1 MEDPLYLNDPYQALG
16 QKMHFMQ
23 RLERLYRVLRE
34 QYEGVQRFALVL
46 YNPEDG
52 LLSTF
57 VYESDDTS
65 PLLGYSVRLDDVPS
79 LQALADKPALRVV
92 NDMRC
97 FRHKS
102 LSVHTAA
109 LLSQGYRASLTMPV
123 FHDGALLGFLF
134 LNSLQRHYFSEQK
147 IAYCNLWA
155 HLVGQLLVREHDAV
169 SRMQALVKFATDVS
183 GRRSVETDAHV
194 RRMAAYAR
202 MIARALQKKLQLSD
216 AFIEYLALFAPL
228 HDIGKIAIPD
238 SILHKA
244 GPLTADE
251 FERMKSH
258 VKVGRDIVDQALEHF
273 ALGDMEHTEM
283 LRNIVQY
290 HHEKL
295 NGSGYLGAEGDEVPL
310 EARIIAVADIL
321 DALLNRRSYKEAW
334 PQDKV
339 FAELQQMAAHNELD
353 QACVDA
359 VLKHPQQVDDI
370 QRRYPS

>member
-1 MEDPLYLNDPYQALG
+1 MEEPLFLNDPYQTLG
-16 QKMHFMQ
+16 HKMHFMQ

-34 QYEGVQRFALVL
+34 QYEGIQRFALVL
-46 YNPEDG
+46 YNADDG

-57 VYESDDTS
+57 IYESDDAS
-65 PLLGYSVRLDDVPS
+65 PLLGYSVGLDDVPS
-79 LQALADKPALRVV
+79 LRELADKPAVRVV

-97 FRHKS
+97 FRNTRWS
-102 LSVHTAA
+102 AHTEA

-123 FHDGALLGFLF
+123 FNDGELLGFLF
-134 LNSLQRHYFSEQK
+134 LNSLQRDYFSEQK

-155 HLVGQLLVREHDAV
+155 HLIAQLLVREQDAV
-169 SRMQALVKFATDVS
+169 RRMQALVNFATDVS

-194 RRMAAYAR
+194 RRMAAYTR
-202 MIARALQKKLQLSD
+202 MIARSLQKTLQLSD

-228 HDIGKIAIPD
+228 HDIGKITIPD

-244 GPLTADE
+244 GPLSSDE
-251 FERMKSH
+251 FERMKTH
-258 VKVGRDIVDQALEHF
+258 VKEGRDIVDQALAHF
-273 ALGDMEHTEM
+273 SLGDMEHTEM
-283 LRNIVQY
+283 LRNIVQF

-295 NGSGYLGAEGDEVPL
+295 NGSGYLGAQGDDIPL
-310 EARIIAVADIL
+310 EARIIAVANIL

-334 PQDKV
+334 PQENV
-339 FAELQQMAAHNELD
+339 FAELQRMAVAHELA

-359 VLKHPQQVDDI
+359 VLQHPQQIDDI

>member
-1 MEDPLYLNDPYQALG
+1 MQEPLYLNDPYQTLG
-16 QKMHFMQ
+16 QSMHFMQ
-23 RLERLYRVLRE
+23 RLERLYRILRE
-34 QYEGVQRFALVL
+34 QFEGVQRFALVL
-46 YNPEDG
+46 YNAEDG

-57 VYESDDTS
+57 VYESDEAS

-79 LQALADKPALRVV
+79 LRALADKPALRVV
-92 NDMRC
+92 NDMRW
-97 FRHKS
+97 FRKQG
-102 LSVHTAA
+102 LSAHSAA
-109 LLSQGYRASLTMPV
+109 LLSQGYRSSLTMPV
-123 FHDGALLGFLF
+123 FHDGGLLGFLF
-134 LNSLQRHYFSEQK
+134 LNSQQPGYFSEQK

-155 HLVGQLLVREHDAV
+155 HLVGQQLVREQDAV
-169 SRMQALVKFATDVS
+169 GRMQALVKFATDVS

-202 MIARALQKKLQLSD
+202 MIARALQKQLQLSD

-273 ALGDMEHTEM
+273 SLGDMEHTDM
-283 LRNIVQY
+283 LRNIVQF

-321 DALLNRRSYKEAW
+321 DALLNRRSYKDAW
-334 PQDKV
+334 PQEKV
-339 FAELQQMAAHNELD
+339 FAELQKMAAHSELD

-359 VLKHPQQVDDI
+359 VLQQPQQVEEI
-370 QRRYPS
+370 QQRYPS

>member
-1 MEDPLYLNDPYQALG
+1 MQEPLYLNDPYQTLG
-16 QKMHFMQ
+16 QSMHFMQ
-23 RLERLYRVLRE
+23 RLERLYRILRE
-34 QYEGVQRFALVL
+34 QFEGVQRFALVL
-46 YNPEDG
+46 YNAEDG

-57 VYESDDTS
+57 VYESDEAS

-79 LQALADKPALRVV
+79 LRALADKPALRVV
-92 NDMRC
+92 NDMRW
-97 FRHKS
+97 FRKQG
-102 LSVHTAA
+102 LSAHSAA
-109 LLSQGYRASLTMPV
+109 LLSQGYRSSLTMPV
-123 FHDGALLGFLF
+123 FHDGGLLGFLF
-134 LNSLQRHYFSEQK
+134 LNSQQPGYFSEQK

-155 HLVGQLLVREHDAV
+155 HLVGQQLVREHDAV
-169 SRMQALVKFATDVS
+169 ARMQALVKFATDVS

-194 RRMAAYAR
+194 RRMEAYAR
-202 MIARALQKKLQLSD
+202 MIARALQKQLQLSD

-244 GPLTADE
+244 GALTADE

-273 ALGDMEHTEM
+273 SLGDMEHTDM

-321 DALLNRRSYKEAW
+321 DALLNRRSYKDAW
-334 PQDKV
+334 PQEKV
-339 FAELQQMAAHNELD
+339 FAELQKMAAHSELD

-359 VLKHPQQVDDI
+359 VLQQPQQVEEI

>member
-1 MEDPLYLNDPYQALG
+1 MEKPLFLNDPYQILG
-16 QKMHFMQ
+16 HKMHFMQ

-34 QYEGVQRFALVL
+34 QYEGIQRFALVL
-46 YNPEDG
+46 YNADDG

-57 VYESDDTS
+57 VYESDDAS
-65 PLLGYSVRLDDVPS
+65 PLLGYSVGLDDVPS
-79 LQALADKPALRVV
+79 LRELAEKPAVRVV
-92 NDMRC
+92 NDMRW
-97 FRHKS
+97 FRNKRWS
-102 LSVHTAA
+102 AHTEA
-109 LLSQGYRASLTMPV
+109 LLAQGYRASLTMPV
-123 FHDGALLGFLF
+123 FHDGELLGFLF
-134 LNSLQRHYFSEQK
+134 LNSVERDYFSGQK

-155 HLVGQLLVREHDAV
+155 HLVGQLLVREQDAV
-169 SRMQALVKFATDVS
+169 GRLQALVKFATDVS

-202 MIARALQKKLQLSD
+202 MIARSLQKKLQLND

-244 GPLTADE
+244 GPLTYEE
-251 FERMKSH
+251 FERMKLH
-258 VKVGRDIVDQALEHF
+258 VSVGRDIVDQALAHF
-273 ALGDMEHTEM
+273 SLGDMEHTEM
-283 LRNIVQY
+283 LQNIVQY

-295 NGSGYLGAEGDEVPL
+295 NGSGYLGVTGDAIPL

-334 PQDKV
+334 PQEQV
-339 FAELQQMAAHNELD
+339 FAELQRMAAAHELD
-353 QACVDA
+353 QACVEA
-359 VLKHPQQVDDI
+359 VLQHPQQIDDI

>member
-1 MEDPLYLNDPYQALG
+1 MQEPLYLNDPYQTLG
-16 QKMHFMQ
+16 QSMHFMQ
-23 RLERLYRVLRE
+23 RLERLYRILRE
-34 QYEGVQRFALVL
+34 QFEGVQRFALVL
-46 YNPEDG
+46 YNAEDG

-57 VYESDDTS
+57 VYESDEAS

-79 LQALADKPALRVV
+79 LRALADKPALRVV
-92 NDMRC
+92 NDMRW
-97 FRHKS
+97 FRKQG
-102 LSVHTAA
+102 LSAHSAA
-109 LLSQGYRASLTMPV
+109 LLSQGYRSSLTMPV
-123 FHDGALLGFLF
+123 FHDGGLLGFLF
-134 LNSLQRHYFSEQK
+134 LNSQQPGYFSEQK

-155 HLVGQLLVREHDAV
+155 HLVGQQLVREQDAV
-169 SRMQALVKFATDVS
+169 GRMQALVKFATDVS

-202 MIARALQKKLQLSD
+202 MIARALQKQLQLSD

-273 ALGDMEHTEM
+273 SLGDMEHTDM
-283 LRNIVQY
+283 LRNIVQF

-321 DALLNRRSYKEAW
+321 DALLNRRSYKDAW
-334 PQDKV
+334 PQEKV
-339 FAELQQMAAHNELD
+339 FAELQKMAAHSELD

-359 VLKHPQQVDDI
+359 VLQQPQQVEEI

>member
-1 MEDPLYLNDPYQALG
+1 
-16 QKMHFMQ
+16 
-23 RLERLYRVLRE
+23 
-34 QYEGVQRFALVL
+34 
-46 YNPEDG
+46 
-52 LLSTF
+52 
-57 VYESDDTS
+57 
-65 PLLGYSVRLDDVPS
+65 
-79 LQALADKPALRVV
+79 
-92 NDMRC
+92 
-97 FRHKS
+97 
-102 LSVHTAA
+102 
-109 LLSQGYRASLTMPV
+109 
-123 FHDGALLGFLF
+123 
-134 LNSLQRHYFSEQK
+134 
-147 IAYCNLWA
+147 
-155 HLVGQLLVREHDAV
+155 
-169 SRMQALVKFATDVS
+169 MQALVKFATDVS

-295 NGSGYLGAEGDEVPL
+295 NGSGYLGAEGDDVPL